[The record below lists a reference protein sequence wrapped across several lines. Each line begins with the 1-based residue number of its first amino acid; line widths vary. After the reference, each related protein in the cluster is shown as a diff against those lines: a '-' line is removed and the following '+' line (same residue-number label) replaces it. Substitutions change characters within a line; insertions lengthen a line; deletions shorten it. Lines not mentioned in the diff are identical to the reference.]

1 VNGDAVDVVPAT
13 GGNYVSI
20 LHGQCSADGR
30 QRALGGRLDRARGQE
45 AWREEGHK
53 EIIPEVKSKGGNM
66 GQVTNEQANL
76 MLRLYEDRR
85 EPKLREA
92 RDWFSANFHVK
103 TQDDLMRVCPPGSQ
117 GNLYMRMVLG
127 YWEMVASIVNRGL
140 IDEEFF
146 FESNGEQWA
155 VWEQVKPVIGV
166 WRAMF
171 SSPNFLSNLEEQSKR
186 LEAWRE
192 KRSPGSNEA
201 IRKVLAQMQSATQ
214 TAKAQAAAS

>member
-1 VNGDAVDVVPAT
+1 
-13 GGNYVSI
+13 VSI
-20 LHGQCSADGR
+20 LYRRRSAASRKFDV
-30 QRALGGRLDRARGQE
+30 GGRIDHARGDE
-45 AWREEGHK
+45 VGCEEQRQGISSK
-53 EIIPEVKSKGGNM
+53 GKSKGGNM
-66 GQVTNEQANL
+66 GQVTNEQVNL

-103 TQDDLMRVCPPGSQ
+103 TADDLMRVCPPGRKE
-117 GNLYMRMVLG
+117 NTYMRMVLG

-155 VWEQVKPVIGV
+155 VFEQVKPVLAA

-171 SSPNFLSNLEEQSKR
+171 SSPNFLANLEEQSKR

-201 IRKVLAQMQSATQ
+201 IRKVLAQMREATQ
-214 TAKAQAAAS
+214 APKAQAAAS

>member
-1 VNGDAVDVVPAT
+1 
-13 GGNYVSI
+13 
-20 LHGQCSADGR
+20 
-30 QRALGGRLDRARGQE
+30 
-45 AWREEGHK
+45 
-53 EIIPEVKSKGGNM
+53 M
-66 GQVTNEQANL
+66 GQVTNEQVNL

-92 RDWFSANFHVK
+92 RDWFAANFHVK
-103 TQDDLMRVCPPGSQ
+103 TQEDLMRVCPPSSQ

-127 YWEMVASIVNRGL
+127 YWEMVASIVSRGL

-146 FESNGEQWA
+146 FESNGEQW
-155 VWEQVKPVIGV
+155 VVFEQVKPVLGV

-171 SSPNFLSNLEEQSKR
+171 SSPNFLANLEQHVTR

-201 IRKVLAQMQSATQ
+201 IRKVLAEMQQATQ
-214 TAKAQAAAS
+214 KPKAQAATS